1 MEVNIF
7 AAFGKTEIKN
17 LVGFYRALFLMMSS
31 DNILKSKEL
40 IGYEQSRFEY
50 CSEIDVN
57 PLPLFIQF
65 LLHKTL

>member
-40 IGYEQSRFEY
+40 IGYE
-50 CSEIDVN
+50 
-57 PLPLFIQF
+57 
-65 LLHKTL
+65 